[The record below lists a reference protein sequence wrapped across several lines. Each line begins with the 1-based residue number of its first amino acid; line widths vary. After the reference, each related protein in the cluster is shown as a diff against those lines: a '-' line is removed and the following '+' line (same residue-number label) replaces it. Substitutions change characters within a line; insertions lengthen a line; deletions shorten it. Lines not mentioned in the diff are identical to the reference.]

1 MKRKRTIIP
10 GASYFVT
17 VKTNGGVKYLASPLA
32 KTMFVETLERLKV
45 KHDCCI
51 GNFVVLD
58 DEIQLIIKPAGDT
71 SLAETMKWLLGV
83 YTQNHNRVFDGF
95 GHIFGSRYDSRPIE
109 SLSDLGNCFARI
121 DQAPVLGGLVTD
133 TMDWEWCGLRQRHS
147 ACRDVVEDT
156 VPWLTL
162 EFFEGSVV
170 VGYCS

>member
-83 YTQNHNRVFDGF
+83 YTQNHNRVFDGS
-95 GHIFGSRYDSRPIE
+95 GHIFGNRYDSRPIR
-109 SLSDLGNCFARI
+109 DLYHGLGVVRPPP
-121 DQAPVLGGLVTD
+121 APFRVP
-133 TMDWEWCGLRQRHS
+133 RRRRRH
-147 ACRDVVEDT
+147 
-156 VPWLTL
+156 
-162 EFFEGSVV
+162 GSMVDP
-170 VGYCS
+170 